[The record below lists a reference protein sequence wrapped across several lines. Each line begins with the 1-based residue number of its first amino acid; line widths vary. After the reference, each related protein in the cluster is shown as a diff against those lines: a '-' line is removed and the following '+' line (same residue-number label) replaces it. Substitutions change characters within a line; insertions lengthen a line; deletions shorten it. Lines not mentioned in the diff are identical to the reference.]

1 MSDEALRRAIAF
13 MGTAF
18 VVVVGATLLLLVLRS
33 GPREGAPPASPSG
46 VATGSGLAA
55 PSPTPSPSPS
65 PSPSPTLTASP
76 TPSPTPTASPTPTPV
91 PTPTPTPVP
100 GATLTFVNLVLDA
113 TDDPAGEDRI
123 ITFTSDGPGTVT
135 AVLANE
141 GPQTTVM
148 CMKRGTKDLG
158 CKDWASGTFTAKT
171 TQAHTNWRVT
181 LRGSGIESP
190 TVDLTVNFQALAAK
204 VKIMN
209 ARFNGTEDPDQNG
222 IQVRFVPRTDGD
234 AHLLATWG
242 GHPFVY
248 EIDTFDETT
257 GTGGAT
263 YPNQGPATNVDQPT
277 PVTAN
282 DTWRLVL
289 QNTETGFGIDRPDR
303 HDQLAVG
310 SPATGPADDVA
321 GRPGNPNDTMT
332 IAIPTRASRPNPRV
346 TPSPVTV
353 VPRTAPARLAPRTP
367 PR

>member
-1 MSDEALRRAIAF
+1 
-13 MGTAF
+13 
-18 VVVVGATLLLLVLRS
+18 
-33 GPREGAPPASPSG
+33 
-46 VATGSGLAA
+46 
-55 PSPTPSPSPS
+55 
-65 PSPSPTLTASP
+65 
-76 TPSPTPTASPTPTPV
+76 
-91 PTPTPTPVP
+91 
-100 GATLTFVNLVLDA
+100 VLDA
-113 TDDPAGEDRI
+113 SDDPAGEDRI

-135 AVLANE
+135 AVLASD
-141 GPQTTVM
+141 GAQTTVM

-158 CKDWASGTFTAKT
+158 CKDWARGTFTSKT

-190 TVDLTVNFQALAAK
+190 TVDLTVNFQAVAAK

-289 QNTETGFGIDRPDR
+289 QNTETGFGTTD
-303 HDQLAVG
+303 LT
-310 SPATGPADDVA
+310 ATISWP
-321 GRPGNPNDTMT
+321 
-332 IAIPTRASRPNPRV
+332 
-346 TPSPVTV
+346 
-353 VPRTAPARLAPRTP
+353 
-367 PR
+367 